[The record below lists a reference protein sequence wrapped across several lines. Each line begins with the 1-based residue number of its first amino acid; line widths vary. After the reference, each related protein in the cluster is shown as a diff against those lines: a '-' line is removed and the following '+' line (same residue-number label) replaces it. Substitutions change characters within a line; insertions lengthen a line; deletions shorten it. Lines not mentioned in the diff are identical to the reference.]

1 MIVMSP
7 SSPELPPRPRPR
19 PQSAANVKENKKM
32 AKRIITN
39 EMTVFSMMSSFYK
52 D

>member
-1 MIVMSP
+1 MVVMSP
-7 SSPELPPRPRPR
+7 SSPGLPACPRPR

-32 AKRIITN
+32 AKRIITSK
-39 EMTVFSMMSSFYK
+39 MAVFSIKSSFYK